1 MGSPEAEI
9 HQPRDTF
16 LDAFRDLDNNIT
28 LIELYQLRYQD
39 TSQSSLSSSLAELH
53 KLFWELPE
61 PVRKEIISTIGAL
74 SKTAQLWGWRCRRA
88 NRQQATNVRGIS
100 QSRKDTI
107 NELNLLSGC
116 FVNNYP
122 IPPFLV
128 IIFLKIRTQPS
139 WLERFVDIEEVRG
152 SSPRV
157 HLFSIFHFRNH
168 CLASHLITK

>member
-74 SKTAQLWGWRCRRA
+74 SKNSTGFRTVGDVRRA
-88 NRQQATNVRGIS
+88 NRQQATNVRGIN
-100 QSRKDTI
+100 QSRKDTSQRAQLI
-107 NELNLLSGC
+107 
-116 FVNNYP
+116 
-122 IPPFLV
+122 
-128 IIFLKIRTQPS
+128 
-139 WLERFVDIEEVRG
+139 ER
-152 SSPRV
+152 
-157 HLFSIFHFRNH
+157 LFF
-168 CLASHLITK
+168 